1 MVTPAA
7 KREAVAHLKSVH
19 EMSERRA
26 CRVIGCQR
34 MTVRYH
40 QRRPDDPRLRD
51 RLVALARERRRFG
64 YRRLQVLLRGE
75 GHAVNK
81 QRFSGFTARSG

>member
-40 QRRPDDPRLRD
+40 RRRPDDPRLRD

-64 YRRLQVLLRGE
+64 YRRLHRAGKVLDKSQFYPPQATTR
-75 GHAVNK
+75 
-81 QRFSGFTARSG
+81 

>member
-7 KREAVAHLKSVH
+7 KRETVAHLKRVH
-19 EMSERRA
+19 EVSERRA

-40 QRRPDDPRLRD
+40 QRRPDDLGCAIGLWHWPGN
-51 RLVALARERRRFG
+51 VAAS
-64 YRRLQVLLRGE
+64 
-75 GHAVNK
+75 A
-81 QRFSGFTARSG
+81 TAAC